1 MGIPRAC
8 VLARLLTLAVV
19 WGLATGIT
27 ATVAFG
33 APATIDCR
41 NVGITAPAPGATLS
55 GAVEIRGR
63 ALVADFRFY
72 KVEYKPPGRPDWVL
86 IGTDV
91 IRSPVDNGRLAVWQT
106 AQLPEGTYQLR
117 LQVVD
122 PSGNYCEA
130 LVSPLQLT
138 RARPTE
144 PPLPEPTE
152 TAELTVV
159 PPQPTPTIPLIV
171 PKEVAPVSSTPGALP
186 PRAQSTG
193 FGMPDLLV
201 TGAYFFFGV
210 FGMAGVVLSVAIV
223 MYLRNQRS

>member
-1 MGIPRAC
+1 MGTPRVC
-8 VLARLLTLAVV
+8 VTARLLTLAVV

-41 NVGITAPAPGATLS
+41 NVNITAPTPGATLA

-72 KVEYKPPGRPDWVL
+72 KVEYNPPGRSNWVL

-91 IRSPVDNGRLAVWQT
+91 IRTPVENGRLAVWQT
-106 AQLPEGTYQLR
+106 AQLPAGTYRLR

-122 PSGNYCEA
+122 PTGNYCEA
-130 LVSPLQLT
+130 LVSPLLV
-138 RARPTE
+138 ANAPPTE
-144 PPLPEPTE
+144 SPLPEPTE

-159 PPQPTPTIPLIV
+159 PPQATPTIPLVV

-186 PRAQSTG
+186 PRAQPTG
-193 FGMPDLLV
+193 FGISDLLV

-223 MYLRNQRS
+223 MYLRNHR